1 MNDTLMNVY
10 TNLNKQCL
18 SLSFVTLLRDLQDL
32 YEGRDVQCPFEQGDT
47 ETDTDLQQQEQWRSA
62 PLNLRW
68 AQPANFHELLKSVSL
83 PQEDLLETFGS
94 IHQALEEMEIEMQEA
109 FINAVDD
116 TFHLDINDA
125 KCGRTCTIYPAAS
138 RHYINVHRSA
148 WCISLHCQ
156 PVSMSFNLVKCGLML
171 QSTVQLRLVV
181 RLSRRLVRCIVLLR
195 PVSWMNTSDA

>member
-125 KCGRTCTIYPAAS
+125 KCGQYSPAPTGGEVVKALSQVHSIIETCVVDEHIRRLDQEAS
-138 RHYINVHRSA
+138 RLEEELQHSLNDRSKA
-148 WCISLHCQ
+148 VEQKEASRSQWLELKK
-156 PVSMSFNLVKCGLML
+156 NLNL
-171 QSTVQLRLVV
+171 
-181 RLSRRLVRCIVLLR
+181 I
-195 PVSWMNTSDA
+195 